1 MYKPKHTKTKKQSHL
16 DCLWMICYA
25 KELYSFLIIFNFN
38 NFFHLFLQ
46 TASTTD
52 SGTSVFSAI
61 HEAPSIFFS
70 SLHRYAQVV
79 WDSCLSI
86 RLFSRYVLPNGTS
99 MFFWWEH
106 SYRIHIVFREE
117 GKPPCTLSDTR
128 DLDLRGAGQIMHD
141 YPTVPTRH
149 VLQIYL
155 PQGACL
161 QGLCQLSE
169 NLHYTGSECNLS
181 GTACSLL
188 RVFFY
193 IHSELFQECTQ
204 QHFSGIPCE
213 FLSHSMPCDTSMKSC
228 NLLPKLMKIIRNWG
242 RWDFQCNSEIPVSL
256 LELMCRTSVTN
267 LSCEST
273 ILSWN

>member
-70 SLHRYAQVV
+70 SLHSYAQVV

-99 MFFWWEH
+99 VFFWWEH
-106 SYRIHIVFREE
+106 SYRIHIVFRED

-149 VLQIYL
+149 TCYRSICLRVL
-155 PQGACL
+155 ACKDCVSSVRICSTQAVSATCL
-161 QGLCQLSE
+161 ALHVLCWEFSSIFTVSCSRNVHSSTFLGFPVSSCLTACPVTHPWKVVICCQNWWKS
-169 NLHYTGSECNLS
+169 S
-181 GTACSLL
+181 GTEAD
-188 RVFFY
+188 
-193 IHSELFQECTQ
+193 
-204 QHFSGIPCE
+204 G
-213 FLSHSMPCDTSMKSC
+213 TS
-228 NLLPKLMKIIRNWG
+228 
-242 RWDFQCNSEIPVSL
+242 
-256 LELMCRTSVTN
+256 SVTQKFQFHSLN
-267 LSCEST
+267 WCVGHQSPT
-273 ILSWN
+273 